1 MSATTEHLAP
11 EDGRALSPAEFASTA
26 GLSEADVRELQG
38 YQLLAPGEMDLHAA
52 LALREA
58 VRLRADF
65 DLDLFTTGLLAGYIR
80 RVRELERELQQERA
94 HTRAGSAVYTEVSF
108 TSVELHGR
116 AHGR

>member
-1 MSATTEHLAP
+1 MSGTTEHLAP
-11 EDGRALSPAEFASTA
+11 DEGRTLSPAEFASTA

-38 YQLLAPGEMDLHAA
+38 YDLLAPRDLDLHTA

-58 VRLRADF
+58 VRLRRDF

-80 RVRELERELQQERA
+80 RVRELERELQHARA
-94 HTRAGSAVYTEVSF
+94 HTRAGSVYTEVSF

-116 AHGR
+116 